1 MLSTDK
7 QLVQYAKKLVQ
18 ISLEEGRVSDERV
31 NALLQTFAAKP
42 PRRLKTILKLYL
54 YYLKRELRKSQA
66 VIEYAGGITQ
76 ERIEAI
82 EKNLSARYGRPIT
95 ATLSENPELVAGL
108 RVSVADD
115 VFDATV
121 TGNLNNLSQLVN

>member
-31 NALLQTFAAKP
+31 NAILQTFAAKP
-42 PRRLKTILKLYL
+42 PRRLKTILKFYL

-76 ERIEAI
+76 DRIEAI

-115 VFDATV
+115 VYDATV

>member
-1 MLSTDK
+1 MLNTDK
-7 QLVQYAKKLVQ
+7 QLIQYAKKLVK

-31 NALLQTFAAKP
+31 NAILLTFAAKP

-54 YYLKRELRKSQA
+54 YYLKRELRKSQV

-82 EKNLSARYGRPIT
+82 EKKLSANYGRPIT

-108 RVSVADD
+108 RINIADD
-115 VFDATV
+115 VYDATV